1 MVPMARILVVGV
13 VFIAAPCPFAELKP
27 TKQLISANA
36 AAETNFMYLPSVRR
50 SGDRVNPLGEH
61 RLQGSR
67 ISLEALRRDLGRL
80 AGKDLFEAGIQRVQR
95 RKATLIASS
104 SPM

>member
-1 MVPMARILVVGV
+1 
-13 VFIAAPCPFAELKP
+13 
-27 TKQLISANA
+27 
-36 AAETNFMYLPSVRR
+36 
-50 SGDRVNPLGEH
+50 VNPLGEH

-95 RKATLIASS
+95 RKATIIASS
-104 SPM
+104 SMERTVDLQTSSERAKNDAIGPLAEAPEGGFVESTRA